1 MSEPTAALAKLLGAS
16 SIDDHGEVLKAANAA
31 IKASKGA
38 DLNAQHTRIVALL
51 KLDRFDDAL
60 RAIADA
66 GSALESKISLEKA
79 YALYKTGQHDEAGK
93 VLKAAD
99 AGSPIQSRASRHL
112 SAQIAYRAERFED
125 AAQLYGALETDH
137 DEVVDEEND
146 IKINR
151 LATHAQLEWQGRGAE
166 VLDESQRQPARE
178 DLEAFET
185 AFNSACGC
193 IARGDLSKAAVLLK
207 RASDLCGASEDLT
220 DEEKKAELLPI
231 TVQHAYVLSQ
241 LGKES
246 EAAALQKSIAYG
258 NPRGTYQGR
267 RQQQPSCH

>member
-16 SIDDHGEVLKAANAA
+16 SIDDHDEVLKAANAA

-38 DLNAQHTRIVALL
+38 DLNAQHTRVVALL

-66 GSALESKISLEKA
+66 GSALESKIPLEKA
-79 YALYKTGQHDEAGK
+79 YALYKTGQHDKADQA
-93 VLKAAD
+93 LKAAGTS
-99 AGSPIQSRASRHL
+99 AGSTTQHSRASRHL

-125 AAQLYGALETDH
+125 AAQLYGALEADH
-137 DEVVDEEND
+137 DEVVGEEND

-231 TVQHAYVLSQ
+231 TIQHAYVLSL

-246 EAAALQKSIAYG
+246 EAAALQKSIEL
-258 NPRGTYQGR
+258 TE
-267 RQQQPSCH
+267 